1 MHTLF
6 AILLAAQVGLAAV
19 VHRPDIVVGT
29 PDLVVT
35 AVGLNADGNFAF
47 TVTNRGAA
55 ITVPFKVDASL
66 DGYLRQTLQFQAT
79 KDTTGGIWRLPVPTR
94 LPFANGDERHFTLPD
109 VKVDMCSSPH
119 ALKVV
124 ADSGGAIPERD
135 ETNNEKSWSGPTPC
149 PDLTVKSISK
159 HWQNGMH
166 TEFNAEIV
174 ILNQGTGTA
183 RNFAVAAGASA
194 TFGIPSG
201 EPVIYERLGPGETL
215 TIHAGN
221 AYVPDGISVHVVV
234 DVGNLIKE
242 SNENNNVMDKR
253 L

>member
-6 AILLAAQVGLAAV
+6 AILLAVQVGRA
-19 VHRPDIVVGT
+19 DIAGGT

-35 AVGLNADGNFAF
+35 AVGLNADGNFIF
-47 TVTNRGAA
+47 TVANHGGA
-55 ITVPFKVDASL
+55 ITKPFKVNASL
-66 DGYLRQTLQFQAT
+66 DGYVRQTLQFQAT
-79 KDTTGGIWRLPVPTR
+79 KEIGVMGRPLPTR
-94 LPFANGDERHFTLPD
+94 LPFANGEERHFTLTD

-124 ADSGGAIPERD
+124 ADSGGEIAERD

-159 HWQNGMH
+159 HWQNSMH
-166 TEFNAEIV
+166 TEFSAEIV

-183 RNFAVAAGASA
+183 RNFGVAAGAFS
-194 TFGIPSG
+194 TFGIPGG
-201 EPVIYERLGPGETL
+201 EPLTYERLGPGETL
-215 TIHAGN
+215 TIHSGN
-221 AYVPDGISVHVVV
+221 AYVPDHIDVHVVV
-234 DVGNLIKE
+234 NVGNLIKE
-242 SNENNNVMDKR
+242 SNLNNNVMDKR